1 MVYES
6 TITYEHPVEPT
17 PTPPTTTTTQPET
30 KTWANTMTIP
40 WGSIPSVYQQQPI
53 QATPVKEYT
62 ETKVEGFNLFGLPL
76 IYGVKKITYT
86 PQEYAIK
93 QEWEQQQTEL
103 GPINAK
109 IKQLSF
115 GYLELFD
122 PNMWIAASQGKEEQ
136 YMQARDI
143 AFTKNIQEGKI
154 LEAWAGLQAPA
165 YENVI
170 IPLATGR
177 IFKYIGLGEM
187 AAKVGGYAEKAYK
200 YFVNPTQKIIQYG
213 VVPATIGT
221 DIGLTAAKTG
231 GFTSKEVLGKIGTLG
246 WQFGLMGVGYKYS
259 QFETKLQNQQIIT
272 KTIGIRNP
280 ENPTEALF
288 ISKVKGKDIY
298 SIVETKPL
306 DVGLEKPIS
315 VSTGTMYYKTP
326 KEISFKE
333 QPIFGATEGK
343 YMGELKDF
351 MATKSTGIAIGKDET
366 IFSKGASLAKT
377 LYEGEMLPKGTDK
390 FGILKQRKS
399 TVELIESV
407 GAFKG
412 KTTKGIF
419 GDIAKIITPKVK
431 GKEYYGSD
439 MGFAQSGLDLITV
452 TKDITSILPG
462 GIFAETAKLEPPH
475 LFPMMYPRNAKTIV
489 EDEIAYASSHWIGIK
504 PAISERVSIVSP
516 ITNLK
521 KDISL
526 AIQDMGIKSRTEI
539 KQDVLQTNITR
550 QILNSIQ
557 LPEVIQGL
565 KQQPIQITEQK
576 QDAISIQLQQSL
588 QQQLQIQ
595 ESLQLQELVQQQI
608 QLQQLVTIPGII
620 NLTREVPIQQQQGNS
635 FDVLVKNRQYEHGKK
650 VYPTSFSRVTK
661 EPLTQ
666 QDAMAFGADVVGHNA
681 KATFKLEPS
690 NKPPVRLAKV
700 VDPWSKV
707 GNQFDIKP
715 DGRIIERTKFRINTP
730 GELKEIT
737 YKGIEARI
745 NKVSRRMHKWR

>member
-62 ETKVEGFNLFGLPL
+62 ETKVEGFNLFGIPL

-93 QEWEQQQTEL
+93 QEWEKQQTEL

-143 AFTKNIQEGKI
+143 AFTKNIQEGKPW
-154 LEAWAGLQAPA
+154 EAWAGLQVPA

-272 KTIGIRNP
+272 KTAGIRNP

-377 LYEGEMLPKGTDK
+377 LYEGEMKIKEGFLS
-390 FGILKQRKS
+390 QRKG

-419 GDIAKIITPKVK
+419 GDIAKIITPKVE

-439 MGFAQSGLDLITV
+439 MGFAQHDLMLV
-452 TKDITSILPG
+452 TKNISDMMLPG
-462 GIFAETAKLEPPH
+462 GISTGLSELKGPPGIT
-475 LFPMMYPRNAKTIV
+475 LMYPPGIKIV
-489 EDEIAYASSHWIGIK
+489 EEDISYTSSHWIGIT
-504 PAISERVSIVSP
+504 PVISERVSIVSP

-526 AIQDMGIKSRTEI
+526 AIQSMGIKSRTEI

-565 KQQPIQITEQK
+565 RQQPIQITEQR

-588 QQQLQIQ
+588 QQQIQIQ
-595 ESLQLQELVQQQI
+595 ESLQLQELLQQQL

-635 FDVLVKNRQYEHGKK
+635 FNVLVKNKQYEHGKK
-650 VYPTSFSRVTK
+650 VHPTSFNRVTK

-666 QDAMAFGADVVGHNA
+666 QDAMALGADTVGRNA

-690 NKPPVRLAKV
+690 DKPPVRLTKHI
-700 VDPWSKV
+700 DPWSKV
-707 GNQFDIKP
+707 SNQFDIKP
-715 DGRIIERTKFRINTP
+715 DGRIIERTRFRINTP

-745 NKVSRRMHKWR
+745 NKTSGGKYRWR